1 MRFESYIYSLLA
13 LLSFD
18 ACGPTVSK
26 GQQSF
31 DTKKITAFE
40 HFISEEITAGKIP
53 GAEVLISK
61 NNKIVL
67 HEAQGF
73 ADIIKKK
80 ELTKNSI
87 YYIQS
92 MTKPI
97 ISTAIMQLYEKGLLS
112 LDDNVSRFIPEIK
125 TLRVTIEPKLGL
137 EGPTEPLEK
146 DLVIRHLL
154 THTSGLS
161 HGLGNNKLE
170 TQLYKLLY
178 GQPEDYNIH
187 KDIESRVAVLLS
199 VPLIGQPDKQWYYS
213 AGGDLLALIIKRI
226 SKQNI
231 QDYLQE
237 NIFDPLEM
245 KDTGY
250 NIPKK
255 ESGRV
260 MSLHEFNQNGK
271 LETSKTQVPKTGNTI
286 FGGTHGLYS
295 TAKDYLNFCQMFL
308 NKGSWKEHRILKPET
323 ISLMTQNHVGNLYQ
337 SPGKGFGLGFEV
349 ILDADKAEGSGNK
362 KQLSWGGYFRT
373 HFFIDPEQHLIAL
386 WMTQMLPHSNFY
398 GNALQENVYGALLNN
413 P

>member
-1 MRFESYIYSLLA
+1 MRLRSFIYSIIA
-13 LLSFD
+13 LFSF
-18 ACGPTVSK
+18 ASCNPALTK
-26 GQQSF
+26 HKQSF
-31 DTKKITAFE
+31 DTKKIAVFE
-40 HFISEEITAGKIP
+40 NFISNEITAGKIA
-53 GAEVLISK
+53 GAEVLIYK
-61 NNKIVL
+61 KNKIIL

-73 ADIIKKK
+73 SDITKQKQ
-80 ELTKNSI
+80 LTKNSI

-97 ISTAIMQLYEKGLLS
+97 ISLAIMQLYEKGLLS
-112 LDDNVSRFIPEIK
+112 LDDNVLRFIPEIE
-125 TLRVTIEPKLGL
+125 TLMVAIDPEQGL
-137 EGPTEPLEK
+137 EGSTVPLK
-146 DLVIRHLL
+146 KNLTIRHLL

-170 TQLYKLLY
+170 KKLYQLLY
-178 GQPEDYNIH
+178 GQPDDYKMH
-187 KDIESRVAVLLS
+187 KDIESRVTALLS
-199 VPLIGQPDKQWYYS
+199 APLIGQPDEQWYYS
-213 AGGDLLALIIKRI
+213 AGSDLLALIIKRV

-231 QDYLQE
+231 SDYLQE

-250 NIPKK
+250 NVPGK
-255 ESGRV
+255 EINRV
-260 MSLHEFNQNGK
+260 MSLHEFNKNGK
-271 LETSKTQVPKTGNTI
+271 LETSKTQVPTTGNTL

-295 TAKDYLNFCQMFL
+295 SAKDYLNFCQIFL
-308 NKGSWKEHRILKPET
+308 NQGTLDNPQVLKSET